1 MRIDTRNVAVSPRTR
16 ECAGLALLLGLTFA
30 AQAQQAV
37 QQPYQE
43 YDKKLRSAEQ
53 VGALTS
59 ELFGDSVN
67 VYDQSGYFRQTDI
80 DLAGNNALPV
90 RLERRLNVRPIPESG
105 LPPLIYGGA
114 GDWNI
119 DVPFISG
126 VFDSQYGWTYRGS
139 RKVPR
144 CSANFLPYTP
154 PPFRIEDIW
163 SGYTV
168 NLPGEGARSLMG
180 DPPASLK
187 PASRQGENWS
197 WTTSAMDTVSCTP
210 MIAGLEGEGFILQT
224 TSGIKYTFNIGT
236 ERVVGLMGSIGG
248 DAAQARLEIYLL
260 ASRIEDRFGN
270 SVSISY
276 NGNGHPTSISS
287 SDGRSITLNYAGNRL
302 QSASANGRTW
312 TYGYAGNSL
321 QRVTQPDG
329 VWWEINQLSDMRIAY
344 ENWPEDPSQGCGSP
358 PLRDK
363 TYTLQMKHPSGAVGT
378 FAFQHGR
385 NYRAGVPASYCI
397 TEARDGQISQYL
409 ALANHFD
416 GFGLVQK
423 TIEGPGVAPM
433 RWTYVDK
440 GDYQD
445 YWTGSDRYCTTCTQ
459 SKAVRINQPD
469 GSWIEEIYGIVYQ
482 FNEGKLLGRR
492 TGAASGVV
500 LESEDLTYVPDAQM
514 PSMPFPD
521 RYGWAFGG
529 NDGSSALLRPLQR
542 RQVTRDGV
550 TMTWQA
556 NSFDRYGRPAN
567 VTRSSSQGASRT
579 DTTSYYNDTNAW
591 LLGQVSSQINNNTG
605 LVEVQTSYNA
615 QAMPTEQRRFGK
627 LLQTLSYHADGN
639 VASFADGRGNSTTL
653 NGWKRGIPQ
662 SIGFADGSSMSA
674 SVDDNGWIRSVTN
687 ELGYQTSFDYDAM
700 GRQIRKAFAQGDTVA
715 WNPTTQIFERVDAVE
730 HGLGAGHWRLTTNTG
745 NRNKVTWFDAMWR
758 PALTR
763 EQDASN
769 PTATQ
774 RYQRFT
780 YDHAGRTTFQSYPDS
795 ASNPS
800 AGQWSEF
807 DALGR
812 VTSSSSD
819 SELGLLTTVTAY
831 LPGMRVRTTDA
842 RGQSSTTLH
851 RVYDTPAY
859 DTPVAIEHPGGV
871 FTDIGRDV
879 FGKTTSIRR
888 RDASGGIALTR
899 SYVYNPQQ
907 ELCKS
912 IEPETGAMAMGY
924 DAAGNLAWSAAGLP
938 QGVADNCDTSAEQAS
953 GRRVDRTYDARNR
966 LKQLVF
972 ADASGDQAWQY
983 NSSGLPT
990 QVTTSNPS
998 GKAVTNTYV
1007 YSKRGLIIGETLQQ
1021 PGGVSWS
1028 MGYGYDANG
1037 ALASLQYPSGL
1048 QLALAPNALG
1058 QPTRIGSYAT
1068 GVGYYP
1074 NGALRAFT
1082 YGNGIA
1088 HSMAQNGR
1096 GLPARAVDAGVLDNS
1111 IVYDRN
1117 GNVASI
1123 TDAIAPAKSKQM
1135 QYDALDRLTQ
1145 ATSASFGGD
1154 TIYRY
1159 TYDVLD
1165 NLRSAKLGGVKQ
1177 HNYWYDAR
1185 NRMTNVNRDDGSA
1198 IIGLD
1203 YDVQGNLAKKN
1214 GEAFRFD
1221 LGNRLRDVAGRET
1234 YAYDA
1239 HGRRVGSYSSQEGDI
1254 LSFYGNDGVLR
1265 RQDNKRTMKEIE
1277 YISLGTHLIAQVE
1290 KSTGLAVPRLSG
1302 PATVETGSYT
1312 LSWGAVGQAS
1322 RYELRMTA
1330 NGGLCWSTLYAGS
1343 ALSHA
1348 LTGVPKGVRQYQVR
1362 SCDASRCSAWSASM
1376 FVRHLPIPVPGA
1388 APVLSGPAESNGDY
1402 QLTWNETIDA
1412 TFYQL
1417 EESEGGG
1424 WTRISNDILISHSF
1438 AARLPSIYSYRVRGC
1453 SEAGCGPYSDALN
1466 HRVRLSIPKS
1476 IKVQAFMFQGDAG
1489 EMVTWLG
1496 SPGAQFYEV
1505 KDVAPDG
1512 FELTYNVGDS
1522 LVKSW
1527 TYTRGQ
1533 GITFGSYFV
1542 RACTAL
1548 ECTEWGGAVR
1558 DPAIFEGLPPDA
1570 PKEVCT
1576 RLPCPVSPKSPGV
1589 IK

>member
-329 VWWEINQLSDMRIAY
+329 AWWEINQLSDMRIAY

-492 TGAASGVV
+492 TGAASGMV

-842 RGQSSTTLH
+842 RGQSSTTLY

-938 QGVADNCDTSAEQAS
+938 QGAADNCDTSAEQAS

-1058 QPTRIGSYAT
+1058 QPTRIESYAT

-1185 NRMTNVNRDDGSA
+1185 NRMTNVNLDDGSA

-1221 LGNRLRDVAGRET
+1221 LGNRLRDAAGRET

-1330 NGGLCWSTLYAGS
+1330 NGGLSWSTLYAGS

-1376 FVRHLPIPVPGA
+1376 FVRHLPVPVPGA
-1388 APVLSGPAESNGDY
+1388 APLLSGPAVSTGSYSLN
-1402 QLTWNETIDA
+1402 WNAVADA
-1412 TFYQL
+1412 TSYRL
-1417 EESEGGG
+1417 EEQSQGSD
-1424 WTRISNDILISHSF
+1424 WLRISEETVTSHSF
-1438 AARLPSIYSYRVRGC
+1438 GGRSPGQYQYRVAGC
-1453 SEAGCGPYSDALN
+1453 SEAGCGPWSNIVVHD
-1466 HRVRLSIPKS
+1466 VRLPPPPIP
-1476 IKVQAFMFQGDAG
+1476 QGVKERYVNLDWESGVEVSWSA
-1489 EMVTWLG
+1489 
-1496 SPGAQFYEV
+1496 SPGATYYEV
-1505 KDVAPDG
+1505 KDVFFSG
-1512 FELTYNVGDS
+1512 GEKVHNVGTALSKVWNAFTDGLS
-1522 LVKSW
+1522 
-1527 TYTRGQ
+1527 
-1533 GITFGSYFV
+1533 FGDYFV
-1542 RACTAL
+1542 RACNVSTCSDWAP
-1548 ECTEWGGAVR
+1548 AV
-1558 DPAIFEGLPPDA
+1558 
-1570 PKEVCT
+1570 KEN
-1576 RLPCPVSPKSPGV
+1576 R
-1589 IK
+1589 

>member
-492 TGAASGVV
+492 TGAASGMV

-653 NGWKRGIPQ
+653 NSWKRGIPQ

-1330 NGGLCWSTLYAGS
+1330 NGGLSWSTLYAGS

>member
-529 NDGSSALLRPLQR
+529 NDGRCSGHCN
-542 RQVTRDGV
+542 GV
-550 TMTWQA
+550 
-556 NSFDRYGRPAN
+556 
-567 VTRSSSQGASRT
+567 RSR
-579 DTTSYYNDTNAW
+579 
-591 LLGQVSSQINNNTG
+591 
-605 LVEVQTSYNA
+605 
-615 QAMPTEQRRFGK
+615 
-627 LLQTLSYHADGN
+627 
-639 VASFADGRGNSTTL
+639 
-653 NGWKRGIPQ
+653 
-662 SIGFADGSSMSA
+662 
-674 SVDDNGWIRSVTN
+674 
-687 ELGYQTSFDYDAM
+687 
-700 GRQIRKAFAQGDTVA
+700 
-715 WNPTTQIFERVDAVE
+715 
-730 HGLGAGHWRLTTNTG
+730 
-745 NRNKVTWFDAMWR
+745 
-758 PALTR
+758 
-763 EQDASN
+763 
-769 PTATQ
+769 
-774 RYQRFT
+774 
-780 YDHAGRTTFQSYPDS
+780 
-795 ASNPS
+795 
-800 AGQWSEF
+800 
-807 DALGR
+807 
-812 VTSSSSD
+812 
-819 SELGLLTTVTAY
+819 
-831 LPGMRVRTTDA
+831 
-842 RGQSSTTLH
+842 
-851 RVYDTPAY
+851 
-859 DTPVAIEHPGGV
+859 
-871 FTDIGRDV
+871 
-879 FGKTTSIRR
+879 
-888 RDASGGIALTR
+888 
-899 SYVYNPQQ
+899 
-907 ELCKS
+907 
-912 IEPETGAMAMGY
+912 AMA
-924 DAAGNLAWSAAGLP
+924 
-938 QGVADNCDTSAEQAS
+938 
-953 GRRVDRTYDARNR
+953 
-966 LKQLVF
+966 
-972 ADASGDQAWQY
+972 
-983 NSSGLPT
+983 
-990 QVTTSNPS
+990 
-998 GKAVTNTYV
+998 
-1007 YSKRGLIIGETLQQ
+1007 
-1021 PGGVSWS
+1021 
-1028 MGYGYDANG
+1028 
-1037 ALASLQYPSGL
+1037 
-1048 QLALAPNALG
+1048 
-1058 QPTRIGSYAT
+1058 
-1068 GVGYYP
+1068 
-1074 NGALRAFT
+1074 
-1082 YGNGIA
+1082 
-1088 HSMAQNGR
+1088 
-1096 GLPARAVDAGVLDNS
+1096 
-1111 IVYDRN
+1111 
-1117 GNVASI
+1117 
-1123 TDAIAPAKSKQM
+1123 
-1135 QYDALDRLTQ
+1135 
-1145 ATSASFGGD
+1145 
-1154 TIYRY
+1154 
-1159 TYDVLD
+1159 
-1165 NLRSAKLGGVKQ
+1165 
-1177 HNYWYDAR
+1177 
-1185 NRMTNVNRDDGSA
+1185 
-1198 IIGLD
+1198 
-1203 YDVQGNLAKKN
+1203 
-1214 GEAFRFD
+1214 
-1221 LGNRLRDVAGRET
+1221 
-1234 YAYDA
+1234 
-1239 HGRRVGSYSSQEGDI
+1239 
-1254 LSFYGNDGVLR
+1254 
-1265 RQDNKRTMKEIE
+1265 
-1277 YISLGTHLIAQVE
+1277 
-1290 KSTGLAVPRLSG
+1290 
-1302 PATVETGSYT
+1302 
-1312 LSWGAVGQAS
+1312 
-1322 RYELRMTA
+1322 
-1330 NGGLCWSTLYAGS
+1330 
-1343 ALSHA
+1343 
-1348 LTGVPKGVRQYQVR
+1348 
-1362 SCDASRCSAWSASM
+1362 
-1376 FVRHLPIPVPGA
+1376 
-1388 APVLSGPAESNGDY
+1388 
-1402 QLTWNETIDA
+1402 
-1412 TFYQL
+1412 
-1417 EESEGGG
+1417 
-1424 WTRISNDILISHSF
+1424 
-1438 AARLPSIYSYRVRGC
+1438 
-1453 SEAGCGPYSDALN
+1453 
-1466 HRVRLSIPKS
+1466 
-1476 IKVQAFMFQGDAG
+1476 
-1489 EMVTWLG
+1489 
-1496 SPGAQFYEV
+1496 
-1505 KDVAPDG
+1505 
-1512 FELTYNVGDS
+1512 
-1522 LVKSW
+1522 
-1527 TYTRGQ
+1527 
-1533 GITFGSYFV
+1533 
-1542 RACTAL
+1542 
-1548 ECTEWGGAVR
+1548 
-1558 DPAIFEGLPPDA
+1558 
-1570 PKEVCT
+1570 
-1576 RLPCPVSPKSPGV
+1576 
-1589 IK
+1589 

>member
-492 TGAASGVV
+492 TGAASGMV

-653 NGWKRGIPQ
+653 NSWKRGIPQ

-1221 LGNRLRDVAGRET
+1221 LGNRLRDAAGRET

-1330 NGGLCWSTLYAGS
+1330 NGGLSWSTLYAGS

>member
-1330 NGGLCWSTLYAGS
+1330 NGGLSWSTLYAGS

-1548 ECTEWGGAVR
+1548 ECTEWGGR
-1558 DPAIFEGLPPDA
+1558 RKRSSYI
-1570 PKEVCT
+1570 
-1576 RLPCPVSPKSPGV
+1576 
-1589 IK
+1589 

>member
-966 LKQLVF
+966 LKQ
-972 ADASGDQAWQY
+972 Y
-983 NSSGLPT
+983 
-990 QVTTSNPS
+990 QVIDFINIQSTFI
-998 GKAVTNTYV
+998 Y
-1007 YSKRGLIIGETLQQ
+1007 
-1021 PGGVSWS
+1021 
-1028 MGYGYDANG
+1028 
-1037 ALASLQYPSGL
+1037 
-1048 QLALAPNALG
+1048 
-1058 QPTRIGSYAT
+1058 
-1068 GVGYYP
+1068 
-1074 NGALRAFT
+1074 F
-1082 YGNGIA
+1082 
-1088 HSMAQNGR
+1088 
-1096 GLPARAVDAGVLDNS
+1096 
-1111 IVYDRN
+1111 
-1117 GNVASI
+1117 
-1123 TDAIAPAKSKQM
+1123 
-1135 QYDALDRLTQ
+1135 RLT
-1145 ATSASFGGD
+1145 
-1154 TIYRY
+1154 
-1159 TYDVLD
+1159 
-1165 NLRSAKLGGVKQ
+1165 K
-1177 HNYWYDAR
+1177 
-1185 NRMTNVNRDDGSA
+1185 
-1198 IIGLD
+1198 
-1203 YDVQGNLAKKN
+1203 
-1214 GEAFRFD
+1214 
-1221 LGNRLRDVAGRET
+1221 RLT
-1234 YAYDA
+1234 
-1239 HGRRVGSYSSQEGDI
+1239 
-1254 LSFYGNDGVLR
+1254 
-1265 RQDNKRTMKEIE
+1265 
-1277 YISLGTHLIAQVE
+1277 
-1290 KSTGLAVPRLSG
+1290 
-1302 PATVETGSYT
+1302 
-1312 LSWGAVGQAS
+1312 
-1322 RYELRMTA
+1322 
-1330 NGGLCWSTLYAGS
+1330 
-1343 ALSHA
+1343 
-1348 LTGVPKGVRQYQVR
+1348 
-1362 SCDASRCSAWSASM
+1362 
-1376 FVRHLPIPVPGA
+1376 
-1388 APVLSGPAESNGDY
+1388 
-1402 QLTWNETIDA
+1402 
-1412 TFYQL
+1412 
-1417 EESEGGG
+1417 
-1424 WTRISNDILISHSF
+1424 
-1438 AARLPSIYSYRVRGC
+1438 
-1453 SEAGCGPYSDALN
+1453 
-1466 HRVRLSIPKS
+1466 
-1476 IKVQAFMFQGDAG
+1476 
-1489 EMVTWLG
+1489 
-1496 SPGAQFYEV
+1496 
-1505 KDVAPDG
+1505 
-1512 FELTYNVGDS
+1512 
-1522 LVKSW
+1522 
-1527 TYTRGQ
+1527 
-1533 GITFGSYFV
+1533 
-1542 RACTAL
+1542 
-1548 ECTEWGGAVR
+1548 
-1558 DPAIFEGLPPDA
+1558 
-1570 PKEVCT
+1570 
-1576 RLPCPVSPKSPGV
+1576 
-1589 IK
+1589 

>member
-1290 KSTGLAVPRLSG
+1290 KSTGLAVPRISG

-1330 NGGLCWSTLYAGS
+1330 NGGLSWSTLYAGS

>member
-1 MRIDTRNVAVSPRTR
+1 MRIDTMEVVINSCWRAAATIALA
-16 ECAGLALLLGLTFA
+16 AGIISS
-30 AQAQQAV
+30 AQAQHAV

-80 DLAGNNALPV
+80 DLAGNNSLPV

-139 RKVPR
+139 RKVQR

-180 DPPASLK
+180 DPPASMK
-187 PASRQGENWS
+187 PASRQSVNWS
-197 WTTSAMDTVSCTP
+197 WTTGAMDTVSCTP

-224 TSGIKYTFNIGT
+224 TSGIKYTFNVGT

-248 DAAQARLEIYLL
+248 NSAQARLEIYLL

-276 NGNGHPTSISS
+276 NGNGHPTSITS

-321 QRVTQPDG
+321 QRVAQPDG
-329 VWWEINQLSDMRIAY
+329 AWWEINHLSDMRIAY

-358 PLRDK
+358 PFRDK
-363 TYTLQMKHPSGAVGT
+363 IYTLQMKHPSGAIGT
-378 FAFQHGR
+378 FSFRNGR
-385 NYRAGVPASYCI
+385 GYRAGVPASYCI
-397 TEARDGQISQYL
+397 NEARDGQMIQYL
-409 ALANHFD
+409 AIANYFEN
-416 GFGLVQK
+416 FGLVEK
-423 TIEGPGVAPM
+423 TIEGPGIGPM
-433 RWTYVDK
+433 RWTYTDK

-445 YWTGSDRYCTTCTQ
+445 YWAGNDLYCSTCTQ
-459 SKAVRINQPD
+459 SKAVRITQPD
-469 GSWIEEIYGIVYQ
+469 GSWIEEIYGIVFR
-482 FNEGKLLGRR
+482 FNDGKLLGRR
-492 TGAASGVV
+492 IGNAAGTV
-500 LESEDLTYVPDAQM
+500 LETEDLTYVSDAQV

-521 RYGWAFGG
+521 RYGWTWGG

-556 NSFDRYGRPAN
+556 NSFDSYGRPAS

-579 DTTSYYNDTNAW
+579 DTTGYYNDTNAW
-591 LLGQVSSQINNNTG
+591 LLGQVSSQTNNNTG
-605 LVEVQTSYNA
+605 LIELQITYNA
-615 QAMPTEQRRFGK
+615 KAMPTEQRRFGK
-627 LLQTLSYHADGN
+627 LLQTLNYHADGN
-639 VASFADGRGNSTTL
+639 VANFADGRGNSTTL
-653 NGWKRGIPQ
+653 SNWKRGVPQ

-674 SVDDNGWIRSVTN
+674 SVDDNGWVRSVTN

-700 GRQIRKAFAQGDTVA
+700 GRQTRKAFAQGDTVA

-730 HGLGAGHWRLTTNTG
+730 HGLSAGHWRLTTNTG

-758 PALTR
+758 PTLSR

-780 YDHAGRTTFQSYPDS
+780 YDHAGRTTFRSYPDS
-795 ASNPS
+795 ASNSS

-812 VTSSSSD
+812 TTSSSSD

-851 RVYDTPAY
+851 RVYDTPGY
-859 DTPVAIEHPGGV
+859 DMPVAIEHPGGA

-879 FGKTTSIRR
+879 FGKITSIKR
-888 RDASGGIALTR
+888 RDASGSIALTR

-924 DAAGNLAWSAAGLP
+924 DAAGNLAWSAAGLS
-938 QGVADNCDTSAEQAS
+938 QGAVDNCDASAAQAS

-998 GKAVTNTYV
+998 GKAVTNTYA
-1007 YSKRGLIIGETLQQ
+1007 YSRRGLIIGETLQQ
-1021 PGGVSWS
+1021 PAGVSWS

-1048 QLALAPNALG
+1048 QLALTPNALG

-1117 GNVASI
+1117 GNIASI
-1123 TDAIAPAKSKQM
+1123 TDTIAPAKSKQM
-1135 QYDALDRLTQ
+1135 QYDALDRLTR

-1154 TIYRY
+1154 AIYRY

-1198 IIGLD
+1198 IVGLD

-1214 GEAFRFD
+1214 GETFRFD
-1221 LGNRLRDVAGRET
+1221 LGNRLRDAAGRET

-1290 KSTGLAVPRLSG
+1290 KNTGLAVPRLSG
-1302 PATVETGSYT
+1302 PATVETDSYT

-1330 NGGLCWSTLYAGS
+1330 NGGLSWNTLYAGS
-1343 ALSHA
+1343 ALSYA
-1348 LTGVPKGVRQYQVR
+1348 LTGVPKGARQYQVR
-1362 SCDASRCSAWSASM
+1362 SCDPSRCSAWSAPM

-1388 APVLSGPAESNGDY
+1388 APLLSGPAVSTGSYLLN
-1402 QLTWNETIDA
+1402 WNEVPNA
-1412 TFYQL
+1412 TFYRLQEHAQGGSWSL
-1417 EESEGGG
+1417 ISDDAATSHSFGRRLPNRYQYRVAGCSEGGCG
-1424 WTRISNDILISHSF
+1424 PWSEAITHDV
-1438 AARLPSIYSYRVRGC
+1438 RLPPPPVPTNVKIRTVNLDWNSGSELSWLPSVGAKYYEIREYAPAWENIPEWNNVYSVGLALEKVWDAFFLGDIY
-1453 SEAGCGPYSDALN
+1453 
-1466 HRVRLSIPKS
+1466 
-1476 IKVQAFMFQGDAG
+1476 
-1489 EMVTWLG
+1489 
-1496 SPGAQFYEV
+1496 
-1505 KDVAPDG
+1505 
-1512 FELTYNVGDS
+1512 
-1522 LVKSW
+1522 
-1527 TYTRGQ
+1527 
-1533 GITFGSYFV
+1533 V
-1542 RACTAL
+1542 RACNEST
-1548 ECTEWGGAVR
+1548 CSEWAIAVWEKR
-1558 DPAIFEGLPPDA
+1558 
-1570 PKEVCT
+1570 
-1576 RLPCPVSPKSPGV
+1576 
-1589 IK
+1589 